1 MSIKVKAQERN
12 ISFDKNVEEY
22 AYVLTTDLY
31 SRLTEDKVIQE
42 AASHSGIPAGMLRAS
57 CAAVSDVLVSWIS
70 EGHSVSIPCLG
81 TMRLGL
87 SSKSVTSVKDV
98 ATDLITSRKVIFTPS
113 VEIKNALANTSF
125 SISCYDRT
133 GKLVKRVDADTD
145 SLPNGTEPEAPN
157 PDNGGGGSD
166 PDNDFVG

>member
-31 SRLTEDKVIQE
+31 SRLTEEKVIQE
-42 AASHSGIPAGMLRAS
+42 AASHSGISAGMLRAS
-57 CAAVSDVLVSWIS
+57 CAAVSDVLMSWIS

-87 SSKSVTSVKDV
+87 SSKSVTNVKDV

-145 SLPNGTEPEAPN
+145 SIPSDPDPETPNE
-157 PDNGGGGSD
+157 GGGGNSN
-166 PDNDFVG
+166 PGGDFVG

>member
-1 MSIKVKAQERN
+1 
-12 ISFDKNVEEY
+12 
-22 AYVLTTDLY
+22 
-31 SRLTEDKVIQE
+31 
-42 AASHSGIPAGMLRAS
+42 
-57 CAAVSDVLVSWIS
+57 
-70 EGHSVSIPCLG
+70 
-81 TMRLGL
+81 MRLGL